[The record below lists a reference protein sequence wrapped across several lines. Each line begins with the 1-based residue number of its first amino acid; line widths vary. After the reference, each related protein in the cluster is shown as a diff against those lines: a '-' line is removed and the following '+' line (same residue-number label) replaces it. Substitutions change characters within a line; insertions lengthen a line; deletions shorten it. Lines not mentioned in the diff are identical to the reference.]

1 VATSYRLSG
10 ADTSPSQALL
20 ESTTLRATRDR
31 VIGPDRVAGDP
42 SQGAIEESPDER
54 SASDRRS
61 RDDDDEDDPDRIH
74 RDRPRLTAEDI
85 EPTRLWH
92 GSHQAGL
99 REDRLSSIAS
109 TDPNVRASA
118 AKRLETERPDEFTP
132 LSEALLHGPSARV
145 RMNAAEQMGF
155 GDPNQTLHVLETALS
170 DSDPD
175 FSAYPHFALYWI
187 IGF

>member
-1 VATSYRLSG
+1 
-10 ADTSPSQALL
+10 
-20 ESTTLRATRDR
+20 
-31 VIGPDRVAGDP
+31 
-42 SQGAIEESPDER
+42 
-54 SASDRRS
+54 
-61 RDDDDEDDPDRIH
+61 
-74 RDRPRLTAEDI
+74 
-85 EPTRLWH
+85 
-92 GSHQAGL
+92 L

-118 AKRLETERPDEFTP
+118 AKRLETEHPDEFTA

-155 GDPNQTLHVLETALS
+155 GDPNQTLPVLEKALS

-187 IGF
+187 IGFRGAEAILERPALMRWLERMRPFVKGDPPILPVRVCKRGLP